1 MSSLSHT
8 EYVTARFGQED
19 SASYAV
25 FTITDQLETD
35 MLYLSMF
42 LRTRKESGLLVLL
55 ANSTTEYLKMWL
67 EKGKLMVQVNNLK
80 TLMGKSVVNDGEIH
94 FVSITI
100 KEGIMTLQES
110 NHEFGAMGVQPVS
123 LQFEDVVYVGG
134 LLDGHETSAFGGYF
148 KGCLQDLQLNER
160 KLEFFP
166 LDASVMSYR
175 PDRMVDVTPGCTS
188 DDSCSVS
195 YNETSKCHELSN
207 ARGQWLGYT
216 ISGRYMNKTYL
227 SQLAF
232 ILLGLD
238 ESLHP

>member
-25 FTITDQLETD
+25 FTITDQLESD

-94 FVSITI
+94 FVGINI
-100 KEGIMTLQES
+100 KEGIMTLQETD
-110 NHEFGAMGVQPVS
+110 HEFGSTDVQPVS
-123 LQFEDVVYVGG
+123 LQFKDVVFVGG

-148 KGCLQDLQLNER
+148 RGCVQDLQAQWEEAR
-160 KLEFFP
+160 IFP
-166 LDASVMSYR
+166 NWCFC
-175 PDRMVDVTPGCTS
+175 DVIQTWPHGWH
-188 DDSCSVS
+188 
-195 YNETSKCHELSN
+195 YP
-207 ARGQWLGYT
+207 R
-216 ISGRYMNKTYL
+216 
-227 SQLAF
+227 
-232 ILLGLD
+232 
-238 ESLHP
+238 LH